1 MSVELIAILAL
12 VAIFAVA
19 TVVPINMG
27 ALGFVAAFVIGT
39 IALDL
44 TVDELVGGVE
54 GTDATGFPSE
64 LVITLIGVTY
74 LFAIA
79 RNNGSVDLIVRTAV
93 RAVGGRVAAVPW
105 VMFAVT
111 GLLTAI
117 GALGPAAVAIIAP
130 IALGLATRY
139 RISPLLMGMM
149 VVHGA
154 QAGGFSPISV
164 YGVTVNTISAE
175 SGIVTAPI
183 ILFLASLLFNAA
195 IGVLLSLWL
204 GRDLFSR
211 TVDADEDASR
221 GSSAPAGGS
230 SSEPDGTGTRTES
243 RTASGPVTLQQATTL
258 IGLLAVIVLA
268 LALELDIGF
277 MAITL
282 AVILALMSPTA
293 HKAAVNQISWSTV
306 LLIAGVL
313 TFVSVLQAAGSVD
326 YVGDGIA
333 SLGIPL
339 LAALLL
345 CYLGGVV
352 SAFASS
358 TAIIG
363 VTIALAAP
371 FLAAGDVNT
380 IGLICALSVASTI
393 VGVSPFSTNGALVI
407 ANTPESLDRDAFY
420 KQVLGYSVAVTLIG
434 PTVAWAAMV
443 VVPGLF

>member
-1 MSVELIAILAL
+1 MSVELISIIAL
-12 VAIFAVA
+12 VVIFAIA

-27 ALGFVAAFVIGT
+27 ALGFVAAFLIGT

-44 TVDELVGGVE
+44 TIDELVGGVE
-54 GTDATGFPSE
+54 GTDAVGFPAD
-64 LVITLIGVTY
+64 LVVTLIGVTY

-79 RNNGSVDLIVRTAV
+79 RNNGSVDLIVSTAV

-139 RISPLLMGMM
+139 QISPLLMGMM
-149 VVHGA
+149 VIHGA

-164 YGVTVNTISAE
+164 YGVTVNTISDE

-183 ILFLASLLFNAA
+183 TLFFASLLFNAA
-195 IGVLLSLWL
+195 IGVVLFLWL

-211 TVDADEDASR
+211 TVDADEDAS
-221 GSSAPAGGS
+221 GTPAPAGGS
-230 SSEPDGTGTRTES
+230 SQSGGTGTQTES
-243 RTASGPVTLQQATTL
+243 TTSSGPVTLQQATTL
-258 IGLLAVIVLA
+258 IGLVALIVLT
-268 LALELDIGF
+268 LTLELDIGF

-339 LAALLL
+339 LAALLQ

-393 VGVSPFSTNGALVI
+393 VDVSPFSTNGALVI

-420 KQVLGYSVAVTLIG
+420 KQVLGYGVAVTVIG
-434 PTVAWAAMV
+434 PAVAWAAMV